1 MKKLVEIITKILP
14 IKTKIL
20 NIGNVQMD
28 SRKIEKDDIFFA
40 LNSGKNYIPQVLEK
54 GASLVICD
62 DKKWEGH
69 EKVVVVEDTLK
80 AMQEIAK
87 EYRKSLPVK
96 IIGIVGSNGKTT
108 TKDIVYSVLS
118 SKYKCVKTEGNY
130 NNHIGVP
137 YTLLQI
143 KENDEFAV
151 VEMGMSSRGEIKFLC
166 ETALP
171 DYGIIT
177 NIGDSHLE
185 FLLNRENVFI
195 EKSEIKNYVDKDRLI
210 IFGDDFYL
218 KNLDGIITNI
228 GDSHLEFLL
237 NRENVFIEKSEIKN
251 YVDKDRL
258 IIFGDDFYL
267 KNLNG
272 IKVGFEKNNNF
283 IIENYTETS
292 EGVSFEIEKEKYN
305 FEMNGKH
312 NCINAAFGTVI
323 GKIAGL
329 SYEEIERGLENCK
342 VTPMR
347 FQKIEKNGI
356 KYINDSYNASPV
368 SMRYSLETLADAYKG
383 ILKIAVLADMGE
395 LGKDELKYHIEVLEY
410 AVALDIEKI
419 IVFGNIMKEAA
430 EKIEN
435 REKLIIAETK
445 EEIKNIIRKDFADRV
460 VLIKG
465 SNFNHL
471 WEIME

>member
-69 EKVVVVEDTLK
+69 EKVVVVEDALK

-96 IIGIVGSNGKTT
+96 IIGVVGSNGKTT

-218 KNLDGIITNI
+218 KNL
-228 GDSHLEFLL
+228 
-237 NRENVFIEKSEIKN
+237 
-251 YVDKDRL
+251 
-258 IIFGDDFYL
+258 
-267 KNLNG
+267 NG

-305 FEMNGKH
+305 FKMNGKH

-383 ILKIAVLADMGE
+383 ISKIAVLADMGE

>member
-40 LNSGKNYIPQVLEK
+40 LNSGKNYIQQVLEK

-96 IIGIVGSNGKTT
+96 IIGVVGSNGKTT

-218 KNLDGIITNI
+218 KNL
-228 GDSHLEFLL
+228 
-237 NRENVFIEKSEIKN
+237 
-251 YVDKDRL
+251 
-258 IIFGDDFYL
+258 
-267 KNLNG
+267 NG

-305 FEMNGKH
+305 FKMNGKH

-347 FQKIEKNGI
+347 FQKVEKNGI

-383 ILKIAVLADMGE
+383 ISKIAVLADMGE

>member
-69 EKVVVVEDTLK
+69 EKVVVVEDALK

-96 IIGIVGSNGKTT
+96 IIGVVGSNGKTT

-171 DYGIIT
+171 DY
-177 NIGDSHLE
+177 
-185 FLLNRENVFI
+185 
-195 EKSEIKNYVDKDRLI
+195 
-210 IFGDDFYL
+210 
-218 KNLDGIITNI
+218 GIITNI

-383 ILKIAVLADMGE
+383 ISKIAVLADMGE

>member
-40 LNSGKNYIPQVLEK
+40 LNSGKNYISQVLEK

-62 DKKWEGH
+62 DKKWKGH

-96 IIGIVGSNGKTT
+96 IIGVVGSNGKTT

-166 ETALP
+166 EIALP
-171 DYGIIT
+171 DY
-177 NIGDSHLE
+177 
-185 FLLNRENVFI
+185 
-195 EKSEIKNYVDKDRLI
+195 
-210 IFGDDFYL
+210 
-218 KNLDGIITNI
+218 GIITNI

-383 ILKIAVLADMGE
+383 ISKIAVLADMGE

>member
-28 SRKIEKDDIFFA
+28 SRKIEKDDVFFA

-54 GASLVICD
+54 GASLVVCD

-80 AMQEIAK
+80 TMQEIAK

-96 IIGIVGSNGKTT
+96 IIGVVGSNGKTT

-118 SKYKCVKTEGNY
+118 SRYKCIKTEGNY

-143 KENDEFAV
+143 KEDDEFAV

-166 ETALP
+166 ETAFP
-171 DYGIIT
+171 DY
-177 NIGDSHLE
+177 
-185 FLLNRENVFI
+185 
-195 EKSEIKNYVDKDRLI
+195 
-210 IFGDDFYL
+210 
-218 KNLDGIITNI
+218 GIITNI

-283 IIENYTETS
+283 IIENYKETS
-292 EGVSFEIEKEKYN
+292 EGVSFEIKNEKYN
-305 FEMNGKH
+305 FKMNGKH
-312 NCINAAFGTVI
+312 NCINAAFGVVV
-323 GKIAGL
+323 GKTAGL
-329 SYEEIERGLENCK
+329 SYEEIERGLKNCK

-347 FQKIEKNGI
+347 FQKVEKNGI

-410 AVALDIEKI
+410 AVTLDIEKI

>member
-28 SRKIEKDDIFFA
+28 SRKIEKDDVFFA

-54 GASLVICD
+54 GASLVACD

-69 EKVVVVEDTLK
+69 EKVAVVEDTLK
-80 AMQEIAK
+80 TMQEIAK
-87 EYRKSLPVK
+87 EYRKSLPIK
-96 IIGIVGSNGKTT
+96 IIGVVGSNGKTT

-118 SKYKCVKTEGNY
+118 SRYKCIKTEGNY

-143 KENDEFAV
+143 KEDDEFAV

-166 ETALP
+166 ETVLP

-195 EKSEIKNYVDKDRLI
+195 EKSEIKNYVDKD
-210 IFGDDFYL
+210 
-218 KNLDGIITNI
+218 
-228 GDSHLEFLL
+228 S
-237 NRENVFIEKSEIKN
+237 
-251 YVDKDRL
+251 L

-283 IIENYTETS
+283 IIENYKETS

-305 FEMNGKH
+305 FHMNGKH
-312 NCINAAFGTVI
+312 NCINAAFGAVV
-323 GKIAGL
+323 GKTAGL

-368 SMRYSLETLADAYKG
+368 SMKYSLETLADAYKG
-383 ILKIAVLADMGE
+383 ISKIAVLADMGE

-410 AVALDIEKI
+410 AVTLDIEKI

>member
-40 LNSGKNYIPQVLEK
+40 LNSGKNYIQQVLEK

-69 EKVVVVEDTLK
+69 EKVAVVEDTLK

-96 IIGIVGSNGKTT
+96 IIGVVGSNGKTT

-218 KNLDGIITNI
+218 KNL
-228 GDSHLEFLL
+228 
-237 NRENVFIEKSEIKN
+237 
-251 YVDKDRL
+251 
-258 IIFGDDFYL
+258 
-267 KNLNG
+267 NG

-329 SYEEIERGLENCK
+329 SYEEIERGLKNCK

-347 FQKIEKNGI
+347 FQKVEKNGI

-383 ILKIAVLADMGE
+383 ISKIAVLADMGE

>member
-96 IIGIVGSNGKTT
+96 IIGVVGSNGKTT

-195 EKSEIKNYVDKDRLI
+195 EKSEIKNYVDKD
-210 IFGDDFYL
+210 
-218 KNLDGIITNI
+218 
-228 GDSHLEFLL
+228 S
-237 NRENVFIEKSEIKN
+237 
-251 YVDKDRL
+251 L

-283 IIENYTETS
+283 IIENYKETS
-292 EGVSFEIEKEKYN
+292 EGVSFEIKNEKYN
-305 FEMNGKH
+305 FKMNGKH
-312 NCINAAFGTVI
+312 NCINAAFGVVV
-323 GKIAGL
+323 GKTAGL
-329 SYEEIERGLENCK
+329 SYEEIERGLKNCK

-347 FQKIEKNGI
+347 FQKVEKNGI

-368 SMRYSLETLADAYKG
+368 SMRYSLETLADVYKG
-383 ILKIAVLADMGE
+383 ISKIVVLADMGE

-410 AVALDIEKI
+410 AVTLDIEKI

>member
-218 KNLDGIITNI
+218 KNL
-228 GDSHLEFLL
+228 
-237 NRENVFIEKSEIKN
+237 
-251 YVDKDRL
+251 
-258 IIFGDDFYL
+258 
-267 KNLNG
+267 NG

-283 IIENYTETS
+283 IIKNYTETS

-383 ILKIAVLADMGE
+383 ISKIAVLADMGE

-419 IVFGNIMKEAA
+419 IVFGNIMKEGA

>member
-28 SRKIEKDDIFFA
+28 SRKIEKDDVFFA
-40 LNSGKNYIPQVLEK
+40 LNSGKNYIQQVLEE

-96 IIGIVGSNGKTT
+96 IIGVVGSNGKTT

-151 VEMGMSSRGEIKFLC
+151 VEMGMSSCGEIKFLC
-166 ETALP
+166 ETAFP
-171 DYGIIT
+171 DY
-177 NIGDSHLE
+177 
-185 FLLNRENVFI
+185 
-195 EKSEIKNYVDKDRLI
+195 
-210 IFGDDFYL
+210 
-218 KNLDGIITNI
+218 GIITNI

-283 IIENYTETS
+283 IIENYKETS
-292 EGVSFEIEKEKYN
+292 EGVSFEIKNEKYN
-305 FEMNGKH
+305 FKMNGKH
-312 NCINAAFGTVI
+312 NCINAAFGVVV
-323 GKIAGL
+323 GKTAGL
-329 SYEEIERGLENCK
+329 SYEEIERGLKNCK

-347 FQKIEKNGI
+347 FQKVEKNGI

-410 AVALDIEKI
+410 AVTLDIEKI

-435 REKLIIAETK
+435 REKLIVAETK

>member
-40 LNSGKNYIPQVLEK
+40 LNSGKNYIQQVLEK

-69 EKVVVVEDTLK
+69 EKVAVVEDTLK

-96 IIGIVGSNGKTT
+96 IIGVVGSNGKTT

-218 KNLDGIITNI
+218 KNL
-228 GDSHLEFLL
+228 
-237 NRENVFIEKSEIKN
+237 
-251 YVDKDRL
+251 
-258 IIFGDDFYL
+258 
-267 KNLNG
+267 NG

-283 IIENYTETS
+283 IIKNYTETS
-292 EGVSFEIEKEKYN
+292 DGVSFEIEKEKYN

-323 GKIAGL
+323 GKIVGL

-383 ILKIAVLADMGE
+383 ISKIAVLADMGE

>member
-40 LNSGKNYIPQVLEK
+40 LNSGKNYIQQVLEK

-96 IIGIVGSNGKTT
+96 IIGVVGSNGKTT

-171 DYGIIT
+171 DY
-177 NIGDSHLE
+177 
-185 FLLNRENVFI
+185 
-195 EKSEIKNYVDKDRLI
+195 
-210 IFGDDFYL
+210 
-218 KNLDGIITNI
+218 GIITNI

-383 ILKIAVLADMGE
+383 ISKIAVLADMGE

>member
-28 SRKIEKDDIFFA
+28 SRKIEKDDVFFA

-54 GASLVICD
+54 GASLVVCD

-69 EKVVVVEDTLK
+69 EKVAVVEDTLK
-80 AMQEIAK
+80 TMQEIAK
-87 EYRKSLPVK
+87 EYRKSLPIK
-96 IIGIVGSNGKTT
+96 IIGVVGSNGKTT

-118 SKYKCVKTEGNY
+118 SRYKCIKTEGNY

-143 KENDEFAV
+143 KEDDEFAV

-166 ETALP
+166 ETVLP

-195 EKSEIKNYVDKDRLI
+195 EKSEIKNYVDKD
-210 IFGDDFYL
+210 
-218 KNLDGIITNI
+218 
-228 GDSHLEFLL
+228 S
-237 NRENVFIEKSEIKN
+237 
-251 YVDKDRL
+251 L

-283 IIENYTETS
+283 IIENYKETS

-305 FEMNGKH
+305 FHMNGKH
-312 NCINAAFGTVI
+312 NCINAAFGAVV
-323 GKIAGL
+323 GKTAGL
-329 SYEEIERGLENCK
+329 SYEEIERGLKNCK

-347 FQKIEKNGI
+347 FQKVEKNGI

-368 SMRYSLETLADAYKG
+368 SMKYSLETLADAYKG
-383 ILKIAVLADMGE
+383 ISKIAVLADMGE

-410 AVALDIEKI
+410 AVTLDIEKI

>member
-28 SRKIEKDDIFFA
+28 SRKIEKDDVFFA

-54 GASLVICD
+54 GASLVVCD

-69 EKVVVVEDTLK
+69 EKVAVVEDTLK
-80 AMQEIAK
+80 TMQEIAK

-96 IIGIVGSNGKTT
+96 IIGVVGSNGKTT

-118 SKYKCVKTEGNY
+118 SRYKCIKTEGNY

-143 KENDEFAV
+143 KENDEFAI

-218 KNLDGIITNI
+218 KNL
-228 GDSHLEFLL
+228 
-237 NRENVFIEKSEIKN
+237 
-251 YVDKDRL
+251 
-258 IIFGDDFYL
+258 
-267 KNLNG
+267 NG

-283 IIENYTETS
+283 IIENYKETS

-305 FEMNGKH
+305 FHMNGKH
-312 NCINAAFGTVI
+312 NCINAAFGVVV
-323 GKIAGL
+323 GKTAGL
-329 SYEEIERGLENCK
+329 SYEEIERGLKNCK

-347 FQKIEKNGI
+347 FQKVEKNGI

-368 SMRYSLETLADAYKG
+368 SMKYSLETLADAYKG
-383 ILKIAVLADMGE
+383 ISKIAVLADMGE

-410 AVALDIEKI
+410 AVTLDIEKI

>member
-28 SRKIEKDDIFFA
+28 SRKIEKDDVFFA

-54 GASLVICD
+54 GASLVVCD

-69 EKVVVVEDTLK
+69 EKVTVVEDTLK
-80 AMQEIAK
+80 TMQEIAK

-96 IIGIVGSNGKTT
+96 IIGVVGSNGKTT

-118 SKYKCVKTEGNY
+118 SKYKCIKTEGNY

-143 KENDEFAV
+143 KEDDEFAV

-218 KNLDGIITNI
+218 KNL
-228 GDSHLEFLL
+228 
-237 NRENVFIEKSEIKN
+237 
-251 YVDKDRL
+251 
-258 IIFGDDFYL
+258 
-267 KNLNG
+267 NG

-283 IIENYTETS
+283 IIKNYKETS
-292 EGVSFEIEKEKYN
+292 EGVSFEIKNEKYN
-305 FEMNGKH
+305 FKMNGKH
-312 NCINAAFGTVI
+312 NCINAAFGAVV
-323 GKIAGL
+323 GKTAGL
-329 SYEEIERGLENCK
+329 SYKEIERGLENCK

-347 FQKIEKNGI
+347 FQKVEKNGI

-368 SMRYSLETLADAYKG
+368 SMRYSLETLADVYKG
-383 ILKIAVLADMGE
+383 ISKIVVLADMGE

>member
-218 KNLDGIITNI
+218 KNL
-228 GDSHLEFLL
+228 
-237 NRENVFIEKSEIKN
+237 
-251 YVDKDRL
+251 
-258 IIFGDDFYL
+258 
-267 KNLNG
+267 NG

-283 IIENYTETS
+283 IIKNYTETS
-292 EGVSFEIEKEKYN
+292 DGVSFEIEKEKYN
-305 FEMNGKH
+305 FKMNGKH

-323 GKIAGL
+323 GKIVGL

-383 ILKIAVLADMGE
+383 ISKIAVLADMGE

-419 IVFGNIMKEAA
+419 IVFGNIMKEGA

>member
-28 SRKIEKDDIFFA
+28 SRKIEKDDVFFA

-54 GASLVICD
+54 GASLVVCD

-96 IIGIVGSNGKTT
+96 IIGVVGSNGKTT

-118 SKYKCVKTEGNY
+118 SRYKCVKTEGNY

-218 KNLDGIITNI
+218 KNL
-228 GDSHLEFLL
+228 
-237 NRENVFIEKSEIKN
+237 
-251 YVDKDRL
+251 
-258 IIFGDDFYL
+258 
-267 KNLNG
+267 NG

-305 FEMNGKH
+305 FKMNGKH
-312 NCINAAFGTVI
+312 NCINAAFGAVI
-323 GKIAGL
+323 GKTAGL

-347 FQKIEKNGI
+347 FQKDRKEWNKI
-356 KYINDSYNASPV
+356 
-368 SMRYSLETLADAYKG
+368 YK
-383 ILKIAVLADMGE
+383 
-395 LGKDELKYHIEVLEY
+395 
-410 AVALDIEKI
+410 
-419 IVFGNIMKEAA
+419 
-430 EKIEN
+430 
-435 REKLIIAETK
+435 
-445 EEIKNIIRKDFADRV
+445 
-460 VLIKG
+460 
-465 SNFNHL
+465 
-471 WEIME
+471 

>member
-28 SRKIEKDDIFFA
+28 SRKIEKDDVFFA

-54 GASLVICD
+54 GASLVVCD

-69 EKVVVVEDTLK
+69 EKVTVVEDTLK
-80 AMQEIAK
+80 TMQEIAK

-96 IIGIVGSNGKTT
+96 IIGVVGSNGKTT

-195 EKSEIKNYVDKDRLI
+195 EKSEIKNYVDKD
-210 IFGDDFYL
+210 
-218 KNLDGIITNI
+218 
-228 GDSHLEFLL
+228 S
-237 NRENVFIEKSEIKN
+237 
-251 YVDKDRL
+251 L

-283 IIENYTETS
+283 IIENYKETS
-292 EGVSFEIEKEKYN
+292 EGVSFEIKNEKYN
-305 FEMNGKH
+305 FKMNGKH
-312 NCINAAFGTVI
+312 NCINAAFGVVV
-323 GKIAGL
+323 GKTAGL
-329 SYEEIERGLENCK
+329 SYEEIERGLKNCK

-347 FQKIEKNGI
+347 FQKVEKNGI

-368 SMRYSLETLADAYKG
+368 SMKYSLETLADAYKG
-383 ILKIAVLADMGE
+383 ISKIAVLADMGE

>member
-28 SRKIEKDDIFFA
+28 SRKIEKDDVFFA

-54 GASLVICD
+54 GASLVVCD

-69 EKVVVVEDTLK
+69 EKVTVVEDTLK
-80 AMQEIAK
+80 TMQEIAK

-96 IIGIVGSNGKTT
+96 IIGVVGSNGKTT

-118 SKYKCVKTEGNY
+118 SRYKCIKTEGNY

-195 EKSEIKNYVDKDRLI
+195 EKSEIKNYVDKD
-210 IFGDDFYL
+210 
-218 KNLDGIITNI
+218 
-228 GDSHLEFLL
+228 S
-237 NRENVFIEKSEIKN
+237 
-251 YVDKDRL
+251 L

-283 IIENYTETS
+283 IIENYKETS

-305 FEMNGKH
+305 FHMNGKH
-312 NCINAAFGTVI
+312 NCINAAFGAVV
-323 GKIAGL
+323 GKTAGL
-329 SYEEIERGLENCK
+329 SYEEIERGLKNCK

-347 FQKIEKNGI
+347 FQKVEKNGI

-368 SMRYSLETLADAYKG
+368 SMKYSLETLADAYKG
-383 ILKIAVLADMGE
+383 ISKIAVLADMGE

-410 AVALDIEKI
+410 AVTLDIEKI

>member
-28 SRKIEKDDIFFA
+28 SRKIEKDDVFFA

-54 GASLVICD
+54 GASLVVCD

-69 EKVVVVEDTLK
+69 EKVAVVEDTLK
-80 AMQEIAK
+80 TMQEIAK

-96 IIGIVGSNGKTT
+96 IIGVVGSNGKTT

-118 SKYKCVKTEGNY
+118 SRYKCIKTEGNY

-195 EKSEIKNYVDKDRLI
+195 EKSEIKNYVDKD
-210 IFGDDFYL
+210 
-218 KNLDGIITNI
+218 
-228 GDSHLEFLL
+228 S
-237 NRENVFIEKSEIKN
+237 
-251 YVDKDRL
+251 L

-283 IIENYTETS
+283 IIENYKETS
-292 EGVSFEIEKEKYN
+292 EGVSFGIEKEKYN
-305 FEMNGKH
+305 FHMNGKH
-312 NCINAAFGTVI
+312 NCINAAFGAVV
-323 GKIAGL
+323 GKTAGL
-329 SYEEIERGLENCK
+329 SYEEIERGLKNCK

-347 FQKIEKNGI
+347 FQKVEKNGI

-368 SMRYSLETLADAYKG
+368 SMKYSLETLADAYKG
-383 ILKIAVLADMGE
+383 ISKIAVLADMGE

-410 AVALDIEKI
+410 AVTLDIEKI

-435 REKLIIAETK
+435 REKLIVAETK

>member
-28 SRKIEKDDIFFA
+28 SRKIEKDDVFFA

-54 GASLVICD
+54 GASLVVCD

-69 EKVVVVEDTLK
+69 EKVAVVEDTLK
-80 AMQEIAK
+80 TMQEIAK
-87 EYRKSLPVK
+87 EYRKSLPIK
-96 IIGIVGSNGKTT
+96 IIGVVGSNGKTT

-118 SKYKCVKTEGNY
+118 SRYKCIKTEGNY

-143 KENDEFAV
+143 KEDDEFAV

-166 ETALP
+166 ETVLP

-195 EKSEIKNYVDKDRLI
+195 EKSEIKNYVDKD
-210 IFGDDFYL
+210 
-218 KNLDGIITNI
+218 
-228 GDSHLEFLL
+228 S
-237 NRENVFIEKSEIKN
+237 
-251 YVDKDRL
+251 L

-283 IIENYTETS
+283 IIENYKETS

-305 FEMNGKH
+305 FHMNGKH
-312 NCINAAFGTVI
+312 NCINAAFGAVV
-323 GKIAGL
+323 GKTAGL
-329 SYEEIERGLENCK
+329 SYEEIERGLKNCK

-347 FQKIEKNGI
+347 FQKVEKNGI

-368 SMRYSLETLADAYKG
+368 SMKYSLETLADVYKR
-383 ILKIAVLADMGE
+383 ISKIAVLADMGE

-410 AVALDIEKI
+410 AVTLDIEKI

-435 REKLIIAETK
+435 REKLIVAETK

>member
-28 SRKIEKDDIFFA
+28 SRKIEKDDVFFA

-54 GASLVICD
+54 GASLVVCD

-69 EKVVVVEDTLK
+69 EKVTVVEDTLK
-80 AMQEIAK
+80 TMQEIAK
-87 EYRKSLPVK
+87 EYRKSLPIK
-96 IIGIVGSNGKTT
+96 IIGVVGSNGKTT

-118 SKYKCVKTEGNY
+118 SRYKCIKTEGNY

-143 KENDEFAV
+143 KENDEFAI

-166 ETALP
+166 EIALP
-171 DYGIIT
+171 DY
-177 NIGDSHLE
+177 
-185 FLLNRENVFI
+185 
-195 EKSEIKNYVDKDRLI
+195 
-210 IFGDDFYL
+210 
-218 KNLDGIITNI
+218 GIITNI

-283 IIENYTETS
+283 IIENYKETS

-305 FEMNGKH
+305 FHMNGKH
-312 NCINAAFGTVI
+312 NCINAAFGAVV
-323 GKIAGL
+323 GKTAGL
-329 SYEEIERGLENCK
+329 SYEEIERGLKNCK

-347 FQKIEKNGI
+347 FQKVEKNGI

-383 ILKIAVLADMGE
+383 ISKIAVLADMGE

-410 AVALDIEKI
+410 AAALDIEKI
-419 IVFGNIMKEAA
+419 IVFGNIMKKAA

-435 REKLIIAETK
+435 REKLIVAETK

>member
-40 LNSGKNYIPQVLEK
+40 LNSGKNYISQVLEK
-54 GASLVICD
+54 GASLVVCD

-69 EKVVVVEDTLK
+69 EKVAVVEDTLK
-80 AMQEIAK
+80 TMQEIAK
-87 EYRKSLPVK
+87 EYRKSLPIK
-96 IIGIVGSNGKTT
+96 IIGVVGSNGKTT
-108 TKDIVYSVLS
+108 TKDIVYSVIS
-118 SKYKCVKTEGNY
+118 SKYKCMKTEGNY

-195 EKSEIKNYVDKDRLI
+195 EKSEIKNYVDKD
-210 IFGDDFYL
+210 
-218 KNLDGIITNI
+218 
-228 GDSHLEFLL
+228 S
-237 NRENVFIEKSEIKN
+237 
-251 YVDKDRL
+251 L

-283 IIENYTETS
+283 IIENYKETS

-305 FEMNGKH
+305 FHMNGKH
-312 NCINAAFGTVI
+312 NCINAAFGAVV
-323 GKIAGL
+323 GKTAGL
-329 SYEEIERGLENCK
+329 SYEEIERGLKNCK

-347 FQKIEKNGI
+347 FQKVEKNGI

-368 SMRYSLETLADAYKG
+368 SMKYSLETLADAYKG
-383 ILKIAVLADMGE
+383 ISKIAVLADMGE

-410 AVALDIEKI
+410 AVTLDIEKI

-430 EKIEN
+430 EKIES

>member
-54 GASLVICD
+54 GASLVVCD

-69 EKVVVVEDTLK
+69 EKVAVVEDTLK
-80 AMQEIAK
+80 TMQEIAK

-96 IIGIVGSNGKTT
+96 IIGVVGSNGKTT

-118 SKYKCVKTEGNY
+118 SRYKCIKTEGNY

-143 KENDEFAV
+143 KEDDEFAV
-151 VEMGMSSRGEIKFLC
+151 VEMGMSSCGEIKFLC

-195 EKSEIKNYVDKDRLI
+195 EKSEIKNYVDKD
-210 IFGDDFYL
+210 
-218 KNLDGIITNI
+218 
-228 GDSHLEFLL
+228 S
-237 NRENVFIEKSEIKN
+237 
-251 YVDKDRL
+251 L

-283 IIENYTETS
+283 IIENYKETS
-292 EGVSFEIEKEKYN
+292 EGVSFEIKNEKYN
-305 FEMNGKH
+305 FKMNGKH
-312 NCINAAFGTVI
+312 NCINAAFGAVV
-323 GKIAGL
+323 GKTAGL
-329 SYEEIERGLENCK
+329 SYKEIERGLENCK

>member
-1 MKKLVEIITKILP
+1 MKKMVEIITKILP

-54 GASLVICD
+54 GASLVVCD

-69 EKVVVVEDTLK
+69 EKVAVVEDTLK
-80 AMQEIAK
+80 TMQEIAK

-96 IIGIVGSNGKTT
+96 IIGVVGSNGKTT

-118 SKYKCVKTEGNY
+118 SRYKCIKTEGNY

-218 KNLDGIITNI
+218 KNL
-228 GDSHLEFLL
+228 
-237 NRENVFIEKSEIKN
+237 
-251 YVDKDRL
+251 
-258 IIFGDDFYL
+258 
-267 KNLNG
+267 NG

-283 IIENYTETS
+283 IIKNYTETS
-292 EGVSFEIEKEKYN
+292 DGVSFEIEKEKYN
-305 FEMNGKH
+305 FKMNGKH

-323 GKIAGL
+323 GKIVGL

-383 ILKIAVLADMGE
+383 ISKIAVLADMGE

>member
-20 NIGNVQMD
+20 NIGNVKMD

-96 IIGIVGSNGKTT
+96 IIGVVGSNGKTT

-218 KNLDGIITNI
+218 KNL
-228 GDSHLEFLL
+228 
-237 NRENVFIEKSEIKN
+237 
-251 YVDKDRL
+251 
-258 IIFGDDFYL
+258 
-267 KNLNG
+267 NG

-329 SYEEIERGLENCK
+329 SYKEIERGLENCK

-383 ILKIAVLADMGE
+383 ISKIAVLADMGE

-445 EEIKNIIRKDFADRV
+445 EEIKNIIRKGFADRV

>member
-1 MKKLVEIITKILP
+1 M
-14 IKTKIL
+14 
-20 NIGNVQMD
+20 
-28 SRKIEKDDIFFA
+28 
-40 LNSGKNYIPQVLEK
+40 LEK
-54 GASLVICD
+54 GASLVVCD

-80 AMQEIAK
+80 TMQEIAK

-96 IIGIVGSNGKTT
+96 IIGVVGSNGKTT

-118 SKYKCVKTEGNY
+118 SRYKCIKTEGNY

-195 EKSEIKNYVDKDRLI
+195 EKSEIKNYVDKD
-210 IFGDDFYL
+210 
-218 KNLDGIITNI
+218 
-228 GDSHLEFLL
+228 S
-237 NRENVFIEKSEIKN
+237 
-251 YVDKDRL
+251 L

-283 IIENYTETS
+283 IIENYKETS
-292 EGVSFEIEKEKYN
+292 EGVSFEIKNEKYN
-305 FEMNGKH
+305 FKMNGKH
-312 NCINAAFGTVI
+312 NCINAAFGVVV
-323 GKIAGL
+323 GKTAGL

-368 SMRYSLETLADAYKG
+368 SMKYSLETLADAYKG

-410 AVALDIEKI
+410 AAALDIEKI

-435 REKLIIAETK
+435 REKLIIVETK

>member
-96 IIGIVGSNGKTT
+96 IIGVVGSNGKTT

-195 EKSEIKNYVDKDRLI
+195 EKSEIKNYV
-210 IFGDDFYL
+210 
-218 KNLDGIITNI
+218 N
-228 GDSHLEFLL
+228 
-237 NRENVFIEKSEIKN
+237 
-251 YVDKDRL
+251 KDRL

-283 IIENYTETS
+283 IIKNYTETS
-292 EGVSFEIEKEKYN
+292 DGVSFEIEKEKYS

-383 ILKIAVLADMGE
+383 ISKIAVLADMGE

>member
-40 LNSGKNYIPQVLEK
+40 LNSGKNYIQQVLEK

-96 IIGIVGSNGKTT
+96 IIGVVGSNGKTT

-218 KNLDGIITNI
+218 KNL
-228 GDSHLEFLL
+228 
-237 NRENVFIEKSEIKN
+237 
-251 YVDKDRL
+251 
-258 IIFGDDFYL
+258 
-267 KNLNG
+267 NG

-283 IIENYTETS
+283 IIKNYTETS
-292 EGVSFEIEKEKYN
+292 DGVSFEIEKEKYN

-323 GKIAGL
+323 GKIVGL

-383 ILKIAVLADMGE
+383 ISKIAVLADMGE

>member
-20 NIGNVQMD
+20 NIGNVKMD

-69 EKVVVVEDTLK
+69 EKVAVVEDTLK

-96 IIGIVGSNGKTT
+96 IIGVVGSNGKTT

-218 KNLDGIITNI
+218 KNL
-228 GDSHLEFLL
+228 
-237 NRENVFIEKSEIKN
+237 
-251 YVDKDRL
+251 
-258 IIFGDDFYL
+258 
-267 KNLNG
+267 NG

-305 FEMNGKH
+305 FKMNGKH

-368 SMRYSLETLADAYKG
+368 SMKYSLETLADTYEG
-383 ILKIAVLADMGE
+383 ISKIAVLADMGE

>member
-40 LNSGKNYIPQVLEK
+40 LNSGKNYIQQVLEK

-69 EKVVVVEDTLK
+69 EKVAVVEDTLK

-218 KNLDGIITNI
+218 KNL
-228 GDSHLEFLL
+228 
-237 NRENVFIEKSEIKN
+237 
-251 YVDKDRL
+251 
-258 IIFGDDFYL
+258 
-267 KNLNG
+267 NG

-283 IIENYTETS
+283 IIKNYTETS
-292 EGVSFEIEKEKYN
+292 DGVSFEIEKEKYN
-305 FEMNGKH
+305 FKMNGKH

-323 GKIAGL
+323 GKIVGL

-383 ILKIAVLADMGE
+383 ISKIAVLADMGE

-419 IVFGNIMKEAA
+419 IVFGNIMKEGA

>member
-69 EKVVVVEDTLK
+69 EKVAVVEDTLK

-96 IIGIVGSNGKTT
+96 IIGVVGSNGKTT

-218 KNLDGIITNI
+218 KNL
-228 GDSHLEFLL
+228 
-237 NRENVFIEKSEIKN
+237 
-251 YVDKDRL
+251 
-258 IIFGDDFYL
+258 
-267 KNLNG
+267 NG

-292 EGVSFEIEKEKYN
+292 DGVSFEIEKEKYN
-305 FEMNGKH
+305 FKMNGKH

-368 SMRYSLETLADAYKG
+368 SMKYSLETLADAYEG
-383 ILKIAVLADMGE
+383 ISKIAVLADMGE

-419 IVFGNIMKEAA
+419 IAFGNIMKEAA

>member
-28 SRKIEKDDIFFA
+28 SRKIEKDDVFFA

-54 GASLVICD
+54 GASLVVCD

-69 EKVVVVEDTLK
+69 EKVAVVEDTLK
-80 AMQEIAK
+80 TMQEIAK
-87 EYRKSLPVK
+87 EYRKSLPIK
-96 IIGIVGSNGKTT
+96 IIGVVGSNGKTT

-118 SKYKCVKTEGNY
+118 SRYKCIKTEGNY

-143 KENDEFAV
+143 KEDDEFAV

-166 ETALP
+166 ETVLP

-195 EKSEIKNYVDKDRLI
+195 EKSEIKNYVDKD
-210 IFGDDFYL
+210 
-218 KNLDGIITNI
+218 
-228 GDSHLEFLL
+228 S
-237 NRENVFIEKSEIKN
+237 
-251 YVDKDRL
+251 L

-283 IIENYTETS
+283 IIENYKETS

-305 FEMNGKH
+305 FHMNGKH
-312 NCINAAFGTVI
+312 NCINAAFGAVV
-323 GKIAGL
+323 GKTAGL
-329 SYEEIERGLENCK
+329 SYEEIERGLKNCK

-347 FQKIEKNGI
+347 FQKVEKNGI

-368 SMRYSLETLADAYKG
+368 SMKYSLETLADAYQG
-383 ILKIAVLADMGE
+383 ISKIAVLADMGE

-410 AVALDIEKI
+410 AVTLDIEKI

>member
-28 SRKIEKDDIFFA
+28 SRKIEKDDVFFA

-54 GASLVICD
+54 GASLVVCD

-69 EKVVVVEDTLK
+69 EKVTVVEDTLK
-80 AMQEIAK
+80 TMQEIAK

-96 IIGIVGSNGKTT
+96 IIGVVGSNGKTT

-118 SKYKCVKTEGNY
+118 SRYKCIKTEGNY

-143 KENDEFAV
+143 KEDDEFAV

-166 ETALP
+166 ETAFP
-171 DYGIIT
+171 DY
-177 NIGDSHLE
+177 
-185 FLLNRENVFI
+185 
-195 EKSEIKNYVDKDRLI
+195 
-210 IFGDDFYL
+210 
-218 KNLDGIITNI
+218 GIITNI

-283 IIENYTETS
+283 IIENYKETS
-292 EGVSFEIEKEKYN
+292 EGVSFEIKNEKYN
-305 FEMNGKH
+305 FKMNGKH
-312 NCINAAFGTVI
+312 NCINAAFGAVV
-323 GKIAGL
+323 GKTAGL
-329 SYEEIERGLENCK
+329 SYEEIERGLKNCK

-347 FQKIEKNGI
+347 FQKVEKNGI

-410 AVALDIEKI
+410 AVTLDIEKI

-435 REKLIIAETK
+435 REKLIVAETK

>member
-69 EKVVVVEDTLK
+69 EKVVVVEDALK

-96 IIGIVGSNGKTT
+96 IIGVVGSNGKTT

-218 KNLDGIITNI
+218 KNL
-228 GDSHLEFLL
+228 
-237 NRENVFIEKSEIKN
+237 
-251 YVDKDRL
+251 
-258 IIFGDDFYL
+258 
-267 KNLNG
+267 NG

-292 EGVSFEIEKEKYN
+292 DGVSFEIEKEKYS